1 MKEVKYVLTTSKLG
15 GGEGQFYNLIVNK
28 NVNYNKMLG
37 N

>member
-1 MKEVKYVLTTSKLG
+1 MKEVKYLLTTSKL